1 MFGARWSS
9 LPDPSRYIYT
19 IGGMDRM
26 KPAIATMFRR
36 ALVLKCPWCGNR
48 RTFIRRWL
56 GHHERCRTCGIRWHR
71 EHGFELGP
79 VALNVVSTFLVL
91 GVGMVVAFV
100 ATAPDFPVGP
110 LTLGVVGGALL
121 VPMLLYPFT
130 YTLWLA
136 FDLAVHPPDEPELVE
151 AEASLGR

>member
-1 MFGARWSS
+1 
-9 LPDPSRYIYT
+9 
-19 IGGMDRM
+19 
-26 KPAIATMFRR
+26 
-36 ALVLKCPWCGNR
+36 
-48 RTFIRRWL
+48 
-56 GHHERCRTCGIRWHR
+56 
-71 EHGFELGP
+71 
-79 VALNVVSTFLVL
+79 
-91 GVGMVVAFV
+91 MVVAFV